1 MKDEDCYV
9 RERARNSRLEDG
21 KRRTNNKLTLI
32 LKAEE
37 KKHEKG
43 KRITKKMGHERNRA
57 KRLAILAPSME
68 IALRLKS
75 SGMSMTPL
83 ALQPPALL
91 LNLVSL
97 AHLVYLLSLVCL
109 EPS

>member
-21 KRRTNNKLTLI
+21 KRRNNKLTLI

-43 KRITKKMGHERNRA
+43 KRITKKMGHRGTAQND
-57 KRLAILAPSME
+57 
-68 IALRLKS
+68 
-75 SGMSMTPL
+75 
-83 ALQPPALL
+83 
-91 LNLVSL
+91 
-97 AHLVYLLSLVCL
+97 
-109 EPS
+109 